1 MGAVEGEDDGTIEI
15 VGWMDGVLVGFD
27 DGDIVGVY
35 DGVEDG
41 VDVGDRVGS
50 VDGPSD
56 GSYDNVGGLEI
67 VGVMVGDDKIALDDE
82 AFFLSLLLLLLI
94 NK

>member
-1 MGAVEGEDDGTIEI
+1 MGAFDGEDDGTIEI
-15 VGWMDGVLVGFD
+15 VGWKEGVLVGFD
-27 DGDIVGVY
+27 DGDIVGVE

-41 VDVGDRVGS
+41 VDVGDRVGPM
-50 VDGPSD
+50 DGPSD
-56 GSYDNVGGLEI
+56 GSFDTVGRLDI
-67 VGVMVGDDKIALDDE
+67 VGFIVGDDKIALDDE